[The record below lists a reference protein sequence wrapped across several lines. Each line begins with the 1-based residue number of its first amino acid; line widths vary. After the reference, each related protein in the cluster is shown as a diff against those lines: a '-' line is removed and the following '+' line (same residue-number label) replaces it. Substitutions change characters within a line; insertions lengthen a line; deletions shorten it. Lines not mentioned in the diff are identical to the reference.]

1 MRLIT
6 VFFLIFSTTSFVHAQ
21 MALNCDGMDFLNME
35 YSVEL
40 EVKEWSD
47 SIEYQ
52 FLVVT
57 VKKPIVVDTIRGL
70 RRDQVVTIDQYYC
83 DLSFFYI
90 KRDDC
95 RLYPIQFMNGVIM
108 DSLGSMKYSTM
119 QGLYPIDGV
128 DVDSES
134 LELVLYTQWGYM
146 LQNQVNSSEHT
157 VKIDNNPIEVVDID
171 VPLATKKWYKKW
183 LKNQPTVHDLNS
195 YYMYRGDCE
204 D

>member
-1 MRLIT
+1 MP
-6 VFFLIFSTTSFVHAQ
+6 
-21 MALNCDGMDFLNME
+21 LNCDETDFLNME

-47 SIEYQ
+47 SIKYQ

-57 VKKPIVVDTIRGL
+57 LKKPIVIDNVSSLSKNQIM
-70 RRDQVVTIDQYYC
+70 IDQYYC

-90 KRDDC
+90 KTGDC
-95 RLYPIQFMNGVIM
+95 HLYPIQFMNGVIM
-108 DSLGSMKYSTM
+108 DSLGSIKYSTM

-128 DVDSES
+128 NVDSES
-134 LELVLYTQWGYM
+134 LELVLYTHSGYM
-146 LQNQVNSSEHT
+146 LQSQVNSSEHI
-157 VKIDNNPIEVVDID
+157 VKIDYNSIQIVDTDI
-171 VPLATKKWYKKW
+171 PLATKKWHKKW
-183 LKNQPTVHDLNS
+183 LKKQPTVRNPSS

>member
-6 VFFLIFSTTSFVHAQ
+6 VFFLLFSATSFVHAQ
-21 MALNCDGMDFLNME
+21 MQLNCDEADFLNME

-47 SIEYQ
+47 SIDYQ

-57 VKKPIVVDTIRGL
+57 VKKPIVIDTVSSLSRNQIM
-70 RRDQVVTIDQYYC
+70 IDQYYC

-95 RLYPIQFMNGVIM
+95 HLYPIQFMNGVIM

-119 QGLYPIDGV
+119 QGLYPIDAV
-128 DVDSES
+128 NVDSES

-146 LQNQVNSSEHT
+146 LQNQVNSSEYL
-157 VKIDNNPIEVVDID
+157 VKIDYNPIEVVDTDI
-171 VPLATKKWYKKW
+171 PLATKKWYKKW
-183 LKNQPTVHDLNS
+183 LKKQPTVHDPNS
-195 YYMYRGDCE
+195 YYMYRGNCE